1 MDVGMSVSA
10 VCVRMIL
17 IGYVQKRFNRSVLYC
32 RLEQAADTNFL
43 HKATTIDLLRPNGD
57 VSCASWTA
65 SFHFAR
71 CVCNV
76 KKWAQFYWKWI
87 KIAVEHANEHTHIH
101 TQPNPRTMY
110 TCNIIH
116 TDNRIDD
123 DNIDFHQ
130 TAEPVKRNMYL
141 YLYLYLYLYGVR
153 EVLYIANG
161 KAYTLSLTH
170 CKRVNNTVEST
181 RSIQQWIWIYL
192 SINTHPSPARKWYE
206 IFFNQTVDAYFL
218 FHSSLLTMNNLLT
231 MFKAPKRSKENRVIF
246 NLNQS
251 ETDRSITL
259 AVRVKI
265 QF

>member
-1 MDVGMSVSA
+1 MRTNPHTFTHS
-10 VCVRMIL
+10 RI
-17 IGYVQKRFNRSVLYC
+17 R
-32 RLEQAADTNFL
+32 EQ
-43 HKATTIDLLRPNGD
+43 
-57 VSCASWTA
+57 C
-65 SFHFAR
+65 
-71 CVCNV
+71 
-76 KKWAQFYWKWI
+76 
-87 KIAVEHANEHTHIH
+87 
-101 TQPNPRTMY
+101 

-141 YLYLYLYLYGVR
+141 YLYLYLYGVR
-153 EVLYIANG
+153 EVSYIATG
-161 KAYTLSLTH
+161 KAYTLPLTH

-218 FHSSLLTMNNLLT
+218 LLSSLLTMNNLLT